1 MRIIKLILEVLD
13 DKSKKLAFLL
23 LLASLMVVILELLSI
38 SAFLPI
44 GNYISNKEVNL
55 LFLDKLIKNQP
66 YDILFLIT
74 AIFLTVFLFK

>member
-55 LFLDKLIKNQP
+55 LF
-66 YDILFLIT
+66 
-74 AIFLTVFLFK
+74 